1 MSADPATIAFRYGY
15 GLPLPVGAA
24 TDTAA
29 MMTLLARPDDMVLRH
44 KGVGFAAALPL
55 LTDLD
60 ETRRAQKK
68 DPTQKP
74 LYKAAVDASD
84 NAAIAGAQAGFA
96 RALDNSDGFRERLV
110 RFWGNHFSVTAK
122 NRQELLLPGTLMED
136 AIRPHVTGRFSDML
150 QAATL
155 HPAML
160 IYLDQVLS
168 VGPESLVGKRRG
180 RGLNENLAR
189 ELIELHS
196 LGVNAGYSQTD
207 VRQMAEL
214 LTGLSVDWPR
224 GFVFDPRRAEPGAE
238 TVLGTSYGGDGTQ
251 PILSALNDLALRPET
266 AGHIARKL
274 VVHFVSDTP
283 DDVLVAHVRASYL
296 KTGGDLMAV
305 YAALLEH
312 PGAWVSGAAKAR
324 QPYDFIVSSL
334 RALGITGDALMQG
347 GERPFRRFV
356 VRAMQ
361 VMGQPMQGPA
371 APDGWPEGTAAWI
384 NPQRLAARIN
394 WAMDVPARL
403 LTDLPD
409 PRDLAVRAL
418 GSRSSDRLL
427 WAVDRAE
434 SVREGVGLVL
444 ASAEFNKIGRAHV

>member
-1 MSADPATIAFRYGY
+1 MAVDPTTIAFRFGY
-15 GLPLPVGAA
+15 GLPVPDGAA
-24 TDTAA
+24 SDAAA
-29 MMTLLARPDDMVLRH
+29 MLALLAGPDAMALRH
-44 KGVGFAAALPL
+44 KGVGFDTALPL
-55 LTDLD
+55 LTELD
-60 ETRRAQKK
+60 ESKRAQKK
-68 DPTQKP
+68 DPAQRP
-74 LYKAAVDASD
+74 AYKAAIEASD

-96 RALDNSDGFRERLV
+96 RALDNPDGFRERLV
-110 RFWGNHFSVTAK
+110 RFWGNHLSVSAK
-122 NRQELLLPGTLMED
+122 NRQEYLLPGTLMED
-136 AIRPHVTGRFSDML
+136 AIRPHVTGRFGDML
-150 QAATL
+150 AAAIL

-168 VGPESLVGKRRG
+168 VGPGSKMGQKRD

-189 ELIELHS
+189 ELIELHT
-196 LGVNAGYSQTD
+196 LGVDAGYSQTD

-238 TVLGTSYGGDGTQ
+238 TVLGISYGGDGTT
-251 PILSALNDLALRPET
+251 PILQALNDLAMRPET

-283 DDVLVAHVRASYL
+283 DADLVAHVRAAYL

-312 PGAWVSGAAKAR
+312 PGAWIAGAEKAR
-324 QPYDFIVSSL
+324 QPFDFIVASL

-356 VRAMQ
+356 ISPMQ
-361 VMGQPMQGPA
+361 VMGQAVQGPPG
-371 APDGWPEGTAAWI
+371 PDGWPEDTAAWI
-384 NPQRLAARIN
+384 NPAGLAVRIN

-403 LTDLPD
+403 LDDLPD
-409 PRDLAVRAL
+409 PSVLATRAL
-418 GSRSSDRLL
+418 GARASERLL
-427 WAVDRAE
+427 WAATRAE

-444 ASAEFNKIGRAHV
+444 ASAEFNRR

>member
-1 MSADPATIAFRYGY
+1 MATDTATTAFRFGF
-15 GLPLPVGAA
+15 GLPLPAGAP
-24 TDTAA
+24 TDAA
-29 MMTLLARPDDMVLRH
+29 GMLAVLAGPDEGADRY
-44 KGVGFAAALPL
+44 KGIGFATALPL
-55 LTDLD
+55 LAALD

-68 DPTQKP
+68 DPALKQA
-74 LYKAAVDASD
+74 YKAAVDASD
-84 NAAIAGAQAGFA
+84 NAAIAGVRAGFA
-96 RALDNSDGFRERLV
+96 RALDNPDGFRERLV
-110 RFWGNHFSVTAK
+110 RFWADHFSVTAK
-122 NRQELLLPGTLMED
+122 NKQEFLLPGTLIED
-136 AIRPHVTGRFSDML
+136 AIRPHVTGRFAEML

-168 VGPESLVGKRRG
+168 VGPGSKMGQRRG

-189 ELIELHS
+189 ELIELHT
-196 LGVNAGYSQTD
+196 LGVNAGYSQDD

-214 LTGLSVDWPR
+214 LTGLSVDLPR
-224 GFVFDPRRAEPGAE
+224 GFAFDPRRAEPGPE
-238 TVLGTSYGGDGTQ
+238 TVLGISYGGEGVD
-251 PILSALNDLALRPET
+251 PILQALRDLAMRPET

-283 DDVLVAHVRASYL
+283 DAALVAHVRAAYL

-312 PGAWVSGAAKAR
+312 PGAWVAKAQKAR
-324 QPYDFIVSSL
+324 QPYDFIVASL

-356 VRAMQ
+356 INPMQ
-361 VMGQPMQGPA
+361 VMGQAVQGPPG
-371 APDGWPEGTAAWI
+371 PDGWAEDVAAWI
-384 NPQRLAARIN
+384 NPAGLAARIN

-403 LTDLPD
+403 ISDLPD
-409 PRDLAVRAL
+409 PSALARRAL
-418 GSRSSDRLL
+418 EGRASERLL
-427 WAVDRAE
+427 WAVARAE

-444 ASAEFNKIGRAHV
+444 ASAEFNRR

>member
-1 MSADPATIAFRYGY
+1 MAPDPTTIAFRFGY
-15 GLPLPVGAA
+15 GLPLPEQAA
-24 TDTAA
+24 GDAAA
-29 MMTLLARPDDMVLRH
+29 MLALLAAPDSIIGRH
-44 KGVGFAAALPL
+44 KGVGFSAALPL

-68 DPTQKP
+68 DPTQRP
-74 LYKAAVDASD
+74 RYKAAIDGSGK
-84 NAAIAGAQAGFA
+84 AAIAGARAGFA
-96 RALDNSDGFRERLV
+96 RALDNPDGFRERLV
-110 RFWGNHFSVTAK
+110 RFWGNHFSVSAK
-122 NRQELLLPGTLMED
+122 NRQDLLLPGTLIED
-136 AIRPHVTGRFSDML
+136 AIRPHVTGRFADML
-150 QAATL
+150 QAVTL

-160 IYLDQVLS
+160 VYLDQVLS
-168 VGPESLVGKRRG
+168 VGPTSVVGRRRD

-189 ELIELHS
+189 ELIELHT

-214 LTGLSVDWPR
+214 LTGLSVDLPR

-238 TVLGTSYGGDGTQ
+238 TVLGISYGGEGVD
-251 PILSALNDLALRPET
+251 PILAALNDLAMRPET
-266 AGHIARKL
+266 AAHLARKL

-283 DDVLVAHVRASYL
+283 DAALVAHVRAAYL

-312 PGAWVSGAAKAR
+312 PGAWVSAVEKAR
-324 QPYDFIVSSL
+324 QPFDFIVSSL

-356 VRAMQ
+356 IAPMQ
-361 VMGQPMQGPA
+361 GMGQPMQGPPG
-371 APDGWPEGTAAWI
+371 PDGWAEDVAVWI
-384 NPQRLAARIN
+384 NSGGLAARIN

-403 LTDLPD
+403 VAELPD
-409 PRDLAVRAL
+409 PTALAMRAL
-418 GSRSSDRLL
+418 GPRASERLL
-427 WAVDRAE
+427 WAVARAE

-444 ASAEFNKIGRAHV
+444 ASAEFNRR

>member
-1 MSADPATIAFRYGY
+1 MADDPTTIAFRFGY
-15 GLPLPVGAA
+15 GLPLPEGAVGDA
-24 TDTAA
+24 AA
-29 MMTLLARPDDMVLRH
+29 MLAVLEAPDTIIRRH
-44 KGVGFAAALPL
+44 KGVGFATALPL
-55 LTDLD
+55 LKDLD

-68 DPTQKP
+68 DPAQKP
-74 LYKAAVDASD
+74 RYKAAVDASV
-84 NAAIAGAQAGFA
+84 NAAIAGARAGFA
-96 RALDNSDGFRERLV
+96 RALDNPDGFRERLV
-110 RFWGNHFSVTAK
+110 RFWANHFSVSAK
-122 NRQELLLPGTLMED
+122 NRQELLLPGTMIED
-136 AIRPHVTGRFSDML
+136 AIRPHLTGRFSDML

-160 IYLDQVLS
+160 TYLDQVLS
-168 VGPESLVGKRRG
+168 VGPTSVVGRRRD

-189 ELIELHS
+189 ELIELHT
-196 LGVNAGYSQTD
+196 LGVDAGYSQTD

-214 LTGLSVDWPR
+214 LTGLSVDSLR

-238 TVLGTSYGGDGTQ
+238 TVLGISYSGEGTA
-251 PILSALNDLALRPET
+251 PILQALNDLAMRPET

-283 DDVLVAHVRASYL
+283 DAALVAHLRAAYL

-312 PGAWVSGAAKAR
+312 PGASGPGADKAR
-324 QPYDFIVSSL
+324 QPFDFIISSL

-356 VRAMQ
+356 IA
-361 VMGQPMQGPA
+361 PMQGMGQAVQGPGG
-371 APDGWPEGTAAWI
+371 PDGWPEETATWI
-384 NPQRLAARIN
+384 NPARLAARIN

-403 LTDLPD
+403 LSELPD
-409 PRDLAVRAL
+409 PTALAVRAL
-418 GSRSSDRLL
+418 GPRASERLL
-427 WAVDRAE
+427 WAVARAE

-444 ASAEFNKIGRAHV
+444 ASAEFNRR